1 MSYNLKYFN
10 FTEIGELKA
19 DDINFGF
26 AFTIIQSTKKGFLP
40 IDFDSID
47 PRYITFKSF

>member
-26 AFTIIQSTKKGFLP
+26 AFTIIQSTKKGFVP
-40 IDFDSID
+40 IDIASID
-47 PRYITFKSF
+47 PRYITFRSN